1 MKLFAKIINVI
12 VWILIL
18 SIPIGGLIL
27 GVIEILK
34 EPLQFLTK
42 VFNTI
47 VVCFFL
53 LAFFGLLG
61 LIIKWSEKVIKK
73 N

>member
-1 MKLFAKIINVI
+1 MKLLAKAINVI

-27 GVIEILK
+27 GILEIIK
-34 EPLQFLTK
+34 DPFQFLTK
-42 VFNTI
+42 AFNTI

-61 LIIKWSEKVIKK
+61 LVMKWSEKVIRK
-73 N
+73 

>member
-1 MKLFAKIINVI
+1 MKLIAKAINVI

-27 GVIEILK
+27 GILEIIK
-34 EPLQFLTK
+34 DPIQFLTK
-42 VFNTI
+42 AFNTI

-61 LIIKWSEKVIKK
+61 IVMKWTEKVIKK
-73 N
+73 

>member
-1 MKLFAKIINVI
+1 MKLLAKAINVI

-27 GVIEILK
+27 GILEIIK
-34 EPLQFLTK
+34 DPIQFLTK
-42 VFNTI
+42 AFNTI

-53 LAFFGLLG
+53 LVFFGLLG
-61 LIIKWSEKVIKK
+61 LVMKWSEKVIKK
-73 N
+73 

>member
-1 MKLFAKIINVI
+1 MKLLAKAINVI

-27 GVIEILK
+27 GILEIIK
-34 EPLQFLTK
+34 DPIQFLTK
-42 VFNTI
+42 AFNTI

-61 LIIKWSEKVIKK
+61 LVMKWSEKVIKK
-73 N
+73 